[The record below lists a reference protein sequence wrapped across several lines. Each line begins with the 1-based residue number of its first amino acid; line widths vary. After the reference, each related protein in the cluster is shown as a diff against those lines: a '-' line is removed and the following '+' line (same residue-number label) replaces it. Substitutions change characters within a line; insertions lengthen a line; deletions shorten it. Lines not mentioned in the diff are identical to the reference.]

1 MKLAKIFKK
10 EFEKI
15 GVILNIRGDKIDVLS
30 HKYGI
35 DKTLNIEAAFV
46 GLMAG
51 LIREPKERAIA
62 EAVDGYAFFCENEL
76 TTEDVTNEVL
86 EMIKAQVENFKNV
99 FERS

>member
-1 MKLAKIFKK
+1 MKLAEIFKK

-15 GVILNIRGDKIDVLS
+15 GVELIPAGKKVYVISGKYNISEEI
-30 HKYGI
+30 
-35 DKTLNIEAAFV
+35 NITAAFA
-46 GLMAG
+46 GLMTG
-51 LIREPKERAIA
+51 LFKDPKEKAIA
-62 EAVDGYAFFCENEL
+62 EAVDGFDFFCENEL